1 MQSEQE
7 ISRLVDPFRAF
18 EVGSLELKG
27 IPDELDADEIKSG
40 LALNPT
46 RKLFT
51 KDKPAIYASNLGEDI
66 ARVRLYLARQGYPRN
81 QVLAQVE
88 KDDDKEVKVRL
99 QVEPGSP
106 VRLVGVEV
114 TGVPPDRARDLR
126 DEVKLEMG
134 KPLVD
139 REVQSSSA
147 WVRSWLEHR
156 GHARAQVQTEL
167 VSVGLDSVMVR
178 LVATPGPIYFF
189 DDLLIEGTRTDL
201 TPLARKTAG
210 IESGT
215 RYSPSVIAQA
225 HDQLRLLDLFRQIR
239 IHPAFSDSVPPGE
252 AQALDVAVARADT
265 TAVVATAPR
274 EDMSGTPIPPDSL
287 STPVEPADST
297 VLGSATDERE
307 LDLRVELSNI
317 DPRTLETG
325 LGYWTDDF
333 IIAHLSWRHRTLFG
347 GGRGFR
353 ARGFYSLHRPEVTG
367 AVWWPALI
375 GARTRGEIQNNLER
389 ESEESYISLAE
400 EVVFSLLYRPTLKI
414 SYQTGV
420 RLTAADVEILT
431 DDPEAFEQSGGYATV
446 FFWDALLDASNDRL
460 DPQTGG
466 IVSIATAVSVP
477 QILSDAPYIKGEATL
492 TKYER
497 LIGSSLVAAARLSG
511 GWAKPIGEAEDLL
524 ANERFYSGGVNSMR
538 GFKRRKLGPLD
549 AGGAPLGGEVKLEG
563 SFELRFPIWG
573 KFVGAVFTDTGQ
585 LWEERDQLRLSELE
599 VAVGGGIGFV
609 TPIGPIRGDV
619 GTRLTDII
627 PDQPKTVFHLAIGHP
642 F

>member
-1 MQSEQE
+1 MTRARCGQLARSLFRAISIAAWISLSSVLLSGTRVSAQEAAPADPIAIEEAESGLSPAVVEPPPMQSEQE

-239 IHPAFSDSVPPGE
+239 IYPAFSDSVPPGE

-333 IIAHLSWRHRTLFG
+333 IIAHLSWRHRNLFG

-353 ARGFYSLHRPEVTG
+353 ARGFYSLHRQEVTG

-375 GARTRGEIQNNLER
+375 GARTRGGR
-389 ESEESYISLAE
+389 RDPHGRS
-400 EVVFSLLYRPTLKI
+400 R
-414 SYQTGV
+414 GV
-420 RLTAADVEILT
+420 RAERWICHR
-431 DDPEAFEQSGGYATV
+431 V
-446 FFWDALLDASNDRL
+446 FLGRPPRRL
-460 DPQTGG
+460 Q
-466 IVSIATAVSVP
+466 
-477 QILSDAPYIKGEATL
+477 
-492 TKYER
+492 
-497 LIGSSLVAAARLSG
+497 
-511 GWAKPIGEAEDLL
+511 
-524 ANERFYSGGVNSMR
+524 
-538 GFKRRKLGPLD
+538 
-549 AGGAPLGGEVKLEG
+549 
-563 SFELRFPIWG
+563 
-573 KFVGAVFTDTGQ
+573 
-585 LWEERDQLRLSELE
+585 
-599 VAVGGGIGFV
+599 
-609 TPIGPIRGDV
+609 
-619 GTRLTDII
+619 
-627 PDQPKTVFHLAIGHP
+627 
-642 F
+642 